1 MAELQFTNDI
11 QPSIQG
17 ESVNQHILDEI
28 LQKLDNLSNIPQQ
41 IEDMNKS
48 LSSDISELVDSIQF
62 SQKQTE
68 DMSKLQSEQS
78 KLIATLKAELSI
90 ERSERCQLQRELKQL
105 QDRMV
110 ASEIYLLWS
119 DTSTH

>member
-1 MAELQFTNDI
+1 M
-11 QPSIQG
+11 
-17 ESVNQHILDEI
+17 NQHILDEI

-48 LSSDISELVDSIQF
+48 LSSDISQLVDSVQF
-62 SQKQTE
+62 SQNQIE

-78 KLIATLKAELSI
+78 EHIAPLKAELSI
-90 ERSERCQLQRELKQL
+90 ERSERCKLQRELKQL

-110 ASEIYLLWS
+110 ASEIYNI
-119 DTSTH
+119 